1 MAESLASN
9 QMAAGSSPVSCSKGA
24 WVRFPRR
31 RIDAIELISDRVEC
45 LPLIR

>member
-1 MAESLASN
+1 MAEPLASN
-9 QMAAGSSPVSCSKGA
+9 QTAAGSSPVSCSKGA

-31 RIDAIELISDRVEC
+31 RIAAIELIAGHDGC